1 MSVVLSFL
9 NDLIF
14 FLCGLRYVI
23 RILFVYLVGFI
34 SLFVKFVHIMIN
46 VENLYFADCDG
57 KDFSV
62 LIVDK
67 LYENLHSN

>member
-1 MSVVLSFL
+1 MWFVLCYSNPVCLFGWL
-9 NDLIF
+9 YF
-14 FLCGLRYVI
+14 FICEI
-23 RILFVYLVGFI
+23 
-34 SLFVKFVHIMIN
+34 VHIVIN

>member
-1 MSVVLSFL
+1 M
-9 NDLIF
+9 
-14 FLCGLRYVI
+14 
-23 RILFVYLVGFI
+23 
-34 SLFVKFVHIMIN
+34 KFVHIMIN

-67 LYENLHSN
+67 LYENLHSNCFVVLKASASALVLAIVFW